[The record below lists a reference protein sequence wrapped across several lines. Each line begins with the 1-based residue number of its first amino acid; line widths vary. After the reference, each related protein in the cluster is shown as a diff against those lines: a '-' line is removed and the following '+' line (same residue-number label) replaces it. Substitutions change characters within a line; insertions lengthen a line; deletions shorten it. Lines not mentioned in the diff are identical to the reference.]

1 MWLCKF
7 HISLSGDIEHNSGPN
22 SNSGK
27 NFSVYQTS
35 FPVLYQL
42 RILITRCKFEL
53 KPLLAT
59 ALGDFNAKNNLWFDQ
74 DNTSYE
80 GSILN
85 DLMAQY
91 GLTQIIHDS
100 KVCIRRFVYTS
111 VLY

>member
-1 MWLCKF
+1 MRACC
-7 HISLSGDIEHNSGPN
+7 
-22 SNSGK
+22 
-27 NFSVYQTS
+27 SVLVTQSTTKRVFQFYYQ
-35 FPVLYQL
+35 F

-53 KPLLAT
+53 KPFLAT

-85 DLMAQY
+85 DFMAQY

-100 KVCIRRFVYTS
+100 KVCICRFVYTS